1 MNKNLILISI
11 AVRAIL
17 VFYGTQHD
25 KYFDV
30 KYTDIDY
37 TVFTD
42 ASNSTLNS
50 GTPYDVPTYKYTPI
64 LALLLLP
71 NITLHVLFGKILFCV
86 FDILV
91 AVVLGKIMRLVSNL
105 PAPTLDQVV
114 CLCWLF
120 NPFTITISSRG
131 NAEAIQIF
139 LVVTA
144 LYFLLKDKLVLAGT
158 FYGLS
163 VHFKIYPVIYGVP
176 FLLYLTSKHSPKDAG
191 NNSLLSY
198 GIRAITLPQNLL
210 FGTVSMA
217 IFFLVGYAMFFM

>member
-1 MNKNLILISI
+1 MNATFILISI
-11 AVRAIL
+11 VVRIVL

-25 KYFDV
+25 KYFEV

-42 ASNSTLNS
+42 ASNSTLS
-50 GTPYDVPTYKYTPI
+50 KGTPYDVPTYKYTPL

-71 NITLHVLFGKILFCV
+71 NIIFHVLFGKILFCV

-91 AVVLGKIMRLVSNL
+91 AVVLQKIMRHVSDI
-105 PAPTLDQVV
+105 PAPILDHMV

-131 NAEAIQIF
+131 NAEAVQIF
-139 LVVTA
+139 LVVTS
-144 LYFLLKDKLVLAGT
+144 LYLVLTDRLILAGC

-176 FLLYLTSKHSPKDAG
+176 FLLYLTRKHCGKDLD
-191 NNSLLSY
+191 NSFMNFW
-198 GIRAITLPQNLL
+198 IRAITLPQNIL
-210 FGTVSMA
+210 FGLVSLVT
-217 IFFLVGYAMFFM
+217 FFVVGYAMFIM